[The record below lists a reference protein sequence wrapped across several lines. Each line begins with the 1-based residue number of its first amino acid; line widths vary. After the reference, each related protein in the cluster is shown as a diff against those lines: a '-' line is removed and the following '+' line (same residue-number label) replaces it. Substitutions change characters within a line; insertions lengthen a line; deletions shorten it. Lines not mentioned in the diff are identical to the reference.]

1 MPRLKKKSHEK
12 LTQQNIQHVIS
23 LLNPTSSQTKPIT
36 KREACSILNISYNTT
51 RLDKIIQD
59 YHEQKEYRSRRV
71 SQNRGRPARPDEIQ
85 DIVKEYLS
93 GENVSNIAKGLY
105 RSPAFVKSLLEK
117 IGVPQRPTKV
127 EGRKQEYY
135 LPEQCVADDFEK
147 GEIVWSATH
156 HAPAVIDKKLTK
168 EHQDSRAGLQTV
180 DYVSKYGSDCYSIY
194 VRQKPNTEDMWEMP
208 ETGGFYAFS
217 LGYDLGK
224 LKHLE
229 EYGVDLQKISVYR
242 HKQY

>member
-12 LTQQNIQHVIS
+12 LTVQNIQHVIS
-23 LLNPTSSQTKPIT
+23 LLNPTSSQKKPIT

-93 GENVSNIAKGLY
+93 GENISNIAKGLY

-208 ETGGFYAFS
+208 DTGGFYAFS

-229 EYGVDLQKISVYR
+229 EYGVDLQKI
-242 HKQY
+242 

>member
-1 MPRLKKKSHEK
+1 M
-12 LTQQNIQHVIS
+12 IS
-23 LLNPTSSQTKPIT
+23 LLNPISSKTKAIT

-59 YHEQKEYRSRRV
+59 FHEQKEYRSRRV

-105 RSPAFVKSLLEK
+105 RSPAFVKSILEK

-135 LPEQCVADDFEK
+135 LPEQCVADSFEE
-147 GEIVWSATH
+147 GEIVWSATY

-180 DYVSKYGSDCYSIY
+180 DYKDRYGSDCYSIY
-194 VRQKPNTEDMWEMP
+194 VRQKPSGEADLWDIP
-208 ETGGFYAFS
+208 DIGGFYAFA
-217 LGYDLGK
+217 LAYDLGK

-229 EYGVDLQKISVYR
+229 EYGVDLEKL
-242 HKQY
+242 

>member
-12 LTQQNIQHVIS
+12 LTAQNIQHVIS
-23 LLNPTSSQTKPIT
+23 LLNPTSSQKKPIT

-59 YHEQKEYRSRRV
+59 FHEQKEYRSRRV

-168 EHQDSRAGLQTV
+168 EHQDSRPGLQTV

-229 EYGVDLQKISVYR
+229 EYGVDLQKI
-242 HKQY
+242 

>member
-1 MPRLKKKSHEK
+1 MARVKKKSHEK
-12 LTQQNIQHVIS
+12 LTSQNIQHVIS
-23 LLNPTSSQTKPIT
+23 LLNPTSSQTKAIT

-51 RLDKIIQD
+51 RLDKIIED

-71 SQNRGRPARPDEIQ
+71 SQNRGRPARPDEVQ

-135 LPEQCVADDFEK
+135 LPEQCVADNFDE

-156 HAPAVIDKKLTK
+156 HAPAVIDKKLSK
-168 EHQDSRAGLQTV
+168 EHQDSKAGLQTV

-194 VRQKPNTEDMWEMP
+194 VRQKPSTEDMWDMP
-208 ETGGFYAFS
+208 EVGGFYAFA
-217 LGYDLGK
+217 LAYDLGK

-229 EYGVDLQKISVYR
+229 EYGVDLQKI
-242 HKQY
+242 

>member
-1 MPRLKKKSHEK
+1 M
-12 LTQQNIQHVIS
+12 
-23 LLNPTSSQTKPIT
+23 
-36 KREACSILNISYNTT
+36 
-51 RLDKIIQD
+51 
-59 YHEQKEYRSRRV
+59 
-71 SQNRGRPARPDEIQ
+71 
-85 DIVKEYLS
+85 S

-168 EHQDSRAGLQTV
+168 EHQDSRPGLQTV

-229 EYGVDLQKISVYR
+229 EYGVDLQKI
-242 HKQY
+242 

>member
-12 LTQQNIQHVIS
+12 LTAQNIQHVIS
-23 LLNPTSSQTKPIT
+23 LLNPTSSQTKAIT

-51 RLDKIIQD
+51 RLDKIIED

-71 SQNRGRPARPDEIQ
+71 SQNRGRPARPDEVQ
-85 DIVKEYLS
+85 DIVREYLS

-135 LPEQCVADDFEK
+135 LPEQCVADSFDD

-156 HAPAVIDKKLTK
+156 HAPAVIDKKLSK
-168 EHQDSRAGLQTV
+168 EHQDSKLGLQTV
-180 DYVSKYGSDCYSIY
+180 DYVNKYGSDCYSIY
-194 VRQKPNTEDMWEMP
+194 VRQKPSTEDMWDMP
-208 ETGGFYAFS
+208 DVGGFYAFA
-217 LGYDLGK
+217 LAYDLGK

-229 EYGVDLQKISVYR
+229 EYGVDLQKL
-242 HKQY
+242 

>member
-12 LTQQNIQHVIS
+12 LTAQNIQHVIS
-23 LLNPTSSQTKPIT
+23 LLNPTSSQKKPIT

-51 RLDKIIQD
+51 RLDKIIED
-59 YHEQKEYRSRRV
+59 YHEQREYRSRRV

-105 RSPAFVKSLLEK
+105 RSPAFVKSILEK
-117 IGVPQRPTKV
+117 IGVPQRPTKI

-135 LPEQCVADDFEK
+135 LPEQCVADSFEE

-229 EYGVDLQKISVYR
+229 EYGVDLQKI
-242 HKQY
+242 

>member
-1 MPRLKKKSHEK
+1 MARVKKKSHEK
-12 LTQQNIQHVIS
+12 LTAQNIQHVIS
-23 LLNPTSSQTKPIT
+23 LLNPTSSQKKPIT

-51 RLDKIIQD
+51 RLDKIIED

-71 SQNRGRPARPDEIQ
+71 SQNRGRPARPDEVQ

-105 RSPAFVKSLLEK
+105 RSPAFVKSILEK
-117 IGVPQRPTKV
+117 IGVPQRPTKI

-135 LPEQCVADDFEK
+135 LPEQCVADIFEE

-156 HAPAVIDKKLTK
+156 HAPAVIDKKLSK
-168 EHQDSRAGLQTV
+168 EHQDSKAGLQTV

-194 VRQKPNTEDMWEMP
+194 VRQKPSTEDMWDMP
-208 ETGGFYAFS
+208 EVGGFYAFA
-217 LGYDLGK
+217 LAYDLGK

-229 EYGVDLQKISVYR
+229 EYGVDLQKL
-242 HKQY
+242 

>member
-1 MPRLKKKSHEK
+1 MARVKKKSHEK
-12 LTQQNIQHVIS
+12 LTSQNIQHVIS
-23 LLNPTSSQTKPIT
+23 LLNPTSSQTKAIT

-51 RLDKIIQD
+51 RLDKIIED

-71 SQNRGRPARPDEIQ
+71 SQNRGRPARPDEVQ

-135 LPEQCVADDFEK
+135 LPEQCVADNFDE

-156 HAPAVIDKKLTK
+156 HAPAVIDKKLSK
-168 EHQDSRAGLQTV
+168 EHQDSKAGLQTV

-194 VRQKPNTEDMWEMP
+194 VRQKPSTEDVWDMP
-208 ETGGFYAFS
+208 EVGGFYAFA
-217 LGYDLGK
+217 LAYDLGK

-229 EYGVDLQKISVYR
+229 EYGVDLQKL
-242 HKQY
+242 

>member
-1 MPRLKKKSHEK
+1 MARVKKKSHEK
-12 LTQQNIQHVIS
+12 LTSQNIQHVIS
-23 LLNPTSSQTKPIT
+23 LLNPTSSQTKAIT

-51 RLDKIIQD
+51 RLDKIIED

-71 SQNRGRPARPDEIQ
+71 SQNRGRPARPDEVQ

-105 RSPAFVKSLLEK
+105 RSPAFVKSILEK

-135 LPEQCVADDFEK
+135 LPEQCVADNFDE

-156 HAPAVIDKKLTK
+156 HAPAVIDKKLSK
-168 EHQDSRAGLQTV
+168 EHQDSKAGLQTV

-194 VRQKPNTEDMWEMP
+194 VRQKPSTEDMWDMP
-208 ETGGFYAFS
+208 EVGGFYAFA
-217 LGYDLGK
+217 LAYDLGK

-229 EYGVDLQKISVYR
+229 EYGVDLQKL
-242 HKQY
+242 

>member
-1 MPRLKKKSHEK
+1 MARLKKKSYEK
-12 LTQQNIQHVIS
+12 LTAQNIQHVIS

-59 YHEQKEYRSRRV
+59 FHEQREYRSRRV
-71 SQNRGRPARPDEIQ
+71 SQNRGRPPRADEIQ

-105 RSPAFVKSLLEK
+105 RSAAFVKNILER
-117 IGVPQRPTKV
+117 IGVPQRPTKI

-156 HAPAVIDKKLTK
+156 HAPAVIDKKLSK
-168 EHQDSRAGLQTV
+168 DYQESRPGIQAV
-180 DYVSKYGSDCYSIY
+180 DYVSKYGCECYSIY
-194 VRQKPNTEDMWEMP
+194 VRQKPSGEAEFWNMP
-208 ETGGFYAFS
+208 DIGGFYAFA
-217 LGYDLGK
+217 LAYDLGK

-229 EYGVDLQKISVYR
+229 EYGVDLEKL
-242 HKQY
+242 

>member
-1 MPRLKKKSHEK
+1 MARVKKKSHEK
-12 LTQQNIQHVIS
+12 LTSQNIQHVIS
-23 LLNPTSSQTKPIT
+23 LLNPTSSQTKAIT

-51 RLDKIIQD
+51 RLDKIIED

-71 SQNRGRPARPDEIQ
+71 SQNRGRPARPDEVQ

-135 LPEQCVADDFEK
+135 LPEQCVADNFDE

-156 HAPAVIDKKLTK
+156 HAPAVIDKKLSK
-168 EHQDSRAGLQTV
+168 EHQDSKAGLQTV

-194 VRQKPNTEDMWEMP
+194 VRQKPSIEDMWDMP
-208 ETGGFYAFS
+208 EVGGFYAFA
-217 LGYDLGK
+217 LAYDLGK

-229 EYGVDLQKISVYR
+229 EYGVDLQKL
-242 HKQY
+242 

>member
-1 MPRLKKKSHEK
+1 MARVKKKSHEK
-12 LTQQNIQHVIS
+12 LTSQNIQHVIS
-23 LLNPTSSQTKPIT
+23 LLNPTSSQTKAIT

-51 RLDKIIQD
+51 RLDKIIED

-71 SQNRGRPARPDEIQ
+71 SQNRGRPARPDEVQ

-135 LPEQCVADDFEK
+135 LPEQCVADNFNE

-156 HAPAVIDKKLTK
+156 HAPAVIDKKLSK
-168 EHQDSRAGLQTV
+168 EHQDSKAGLQTV
-180 DYVSKYGSDCYSIY
+180 DYISKYGSDCYSIY

-208 ETGGFYAFS
+208 EVGGFYAFA
-217 LGYDLGK
+217 LAYDLGK

-229 EYGVDLQKISVYR
+229 EYGVDLQKI
-242 HKQY
+242 

>member
-1 MPRLKKKSHEK
+1 MARVKKKSYEK
-12 LTQQNIQHVIS
+12 LTQQNIQHVIN
-23 LLNPTSSQTKPIT
+23 LLNPTDSSTKAIT
-36 KREACSILNISYNTT
+36 KREACNILNISYNTS
-51 RLDKIIQD
+51 RLSKIIED
-59 YHEQKEYRSRRV
+59 FHEQKEYRARRV
-71 SQNRGRPARPDEIQ
+71 SQNRGRAARPDEIQ
-85 DIVKEYLS
+85 DIIKEYLS

-135 LPEQCVADDFEK
+135 LPDQCVADSFDE

-168 EHQDSRAGLQTV
+168 EHQDSRPGLQTV

-229 EYGVDLQKISVYR
+229 EYGVDLEKL
-242 HKQY
+242 

>member
-1 MPRLKKKSHEK
+1 MARVKKKSHEK
-12 LTQQNIQHVIS
+12 LTSQNIQHVIS
-23 LLNPTSSQTKPIT
+23 LLNPTSSQTKAIT

-59 YHEQKEYRSRRV
+59 FHEQKEYRSRRV
-71 SQNRGRPARPDEIQ
+71 SQNRGRPARPDEVQ

-135 LPEQCVADDFEK
+135 LPEQCVADNFDE

-156 HAPAVIDKKLTK
+156 HAPAVIDKRLSK
-168 EHQDSRAGLQTV
+168 EHQDSKAGLQTV
-180 DYVSKYGSDCYSIY
+180 DYISKYGSDCYSIY
-194 VRQKPNTEDMWEMP
+194 VRQKPSTEDMWDMP
-208 ETGGFYAFS
+208 EVGGFYAFA
-217 LGYDLGK
+217 LAYDLGK

-229 EYGVDLQKISVYR
+229 EYGVDLQKI
-242 HKQY
+242 

>member
-12 LTQQNIQHVIS
+12 LTAQNIQHVIS

-51 RLDKIIQD
+51 RLDKIIED
-59 YHEQKEYRSRRV
+59 FHEQKEYRSRRV
-71 SQNRGRPARPDEIQ
+71 SQNRGRPARLDEIQ

-93 GENVSNIAKGLY
+93 GENVSNISKGLY
-105 RSPAFVKSLLEK
+105 RSPAFVKSILEK
-117 IGVPQRPTKV
+117 IGVPQRPTKI

-135 LPEQCVADDFEK
+135 LPEQCVSEDFQE

-180 DYVSKYGSDCYSIY
+180 NYKDKYGSDCYSIY
-194 VRQKPNTEDMWEMP
+194 VRQKPSGEADLWDIP
-208 ETGGFYAFS
+208 DIGGFYAFA
-217 LGYDLGK
+217 LAYDLGK

-229 EYGVDLQKISVYR
+229 EYGVDLEKL
-242 HKQY
+242 

>member
-1 MPRLKKKSHEK
+1 MARLKKKSHEK
-12 LTQQNIQHVIS
+12 LTAQNIQHVIS

-59 YHEQKEYRSRRV
+59 HHEQKEYRSRRV

-105 RSPAFVKSLLEK
+105 RSPAFVKSILEK

-135 LPEQCVADDFEK
+135 LPEQCVADSFDE

-156 HAPAVIDKKLTK
+156 HAPAVVDKKLTK
-168 EHQDSRAGLQTV
+168 EHQEGRAGLQTV
-180 DYVSKYGSDCYSIY
+180 DYISKYGSDCYSIY
-194 VRQKPNTEDMWEMP
+194 VRQKPSGDSDLWDIP
-208 ETGGFYAFS
+208 DIGGFYAFS

-229 EYGVDLQKISVYR
+229 EYGVDLEKI
-242 HKQY
+242 

>member
-12 LTQQNIQHVIS
+12 LTAQNIQHVIS
-23 LLNPTSSQTKPIT
+23 LLNPTSSQKKPIT

-208 ETGGFYAFS
+208 ETGGCYAFS

-229 EYGVDLQKISVYR
+229 EYGVDLQKI
-242 HKQY
+242 

>member
-1 MPRLKKKSHEK
+1 MPRVKKKDHEK

-23 LLNPTSSQTKPIT
+23 LLNPTSSQTKAIT

-71 SQNRGRPARPDEIQ
+71 SQNRGRAARPDEIQ

-105 RSPAFVKSLLEK
+105 RSPAFVKSILEK
-117 IGVPQRPTKV
+117 IGVPQRPTKI

-168 EHQDSRAGLQTV
+168 EHQESRPGLQTV
-180 DYVSKYGSDCYSIY
+180 DYVNKYGSDCYSIY
-194 VRQKPNTEDMWEMP
+194 VRQKPSTDDMWEMP
-208 ETGGFYAFS
+208 DIGGFYAFS

-229 EYGVDLQKISVYR
+229 EYGVDLAKL
-242 HKQY
+242 

>member
-12 LTQQNIQHVIS
+12 LTSQNIQHVIS
-23 LLNPTSSQTKPIT
+23 LLNPTSSETKAIT

-51 RLDKIIQD
+51 RLDKIIED
-59 YHEQKEYRSRRV
+59 YHDQKQYRSRRV
-71 SQNRGRPARPDEIQ
+71 SQNRGRPARLDEVQ

-135 LPEQCVADDFEK
+135 LPEQCVSEDFEE
-147 GEIVWSATH
+147 GEVVWSATH
-156 HAPAVIDKKLTK
+156 HAPAVVDKKLTK
-168 EHQDSRAGLQTV
+168 EHQESKAGLQTV
-180 DYVSKYGSDCYSIY
+180 NYIDKYGSHCYSIY
-194 VRQKPNTEDMWEMP
+194 VRQKPSGDADLWNIPDI
-208 ETGGFYAFS
+208 GGFYAFA
-217 LGYDLGK
+217 LAYDLGK

-229 EYGVDLQKISVYR
+229 EYGVDLTKL
-242 HKQY
+242 

>member
-1 MPRLKKKSHEK
+1 MARVKKKSHEK
-12 LTQQNIQHVIS
+12 LTSQNIQHVIS
-23 LLNPTSSQTKPIT
+23 LLSPTSSQTKAIT

-51 RLDKIIQD
+51 RLDKIIED

-71 SQNRGRPARPDEIQ
+71 SQNRGRPARPDEVQ

-135 LPEQCVADDFEK
+135 LPEQCVADNFDE

-156 HAPAVIDKKLTK
+156 HAPAVIDKKLSK
-168 EHQDSRAGLQTV
+168 EHQDSKAGLQTV
-180 DYVSKYGSDCYSIY
+180 DYISKYGSDCYSIY
-194 VRQKPNTEDMWEMP
+194 VRQKPSTEDMWDMP
-208 ETGGFYAFS
+208 DVGGFYAFA
-217 LGYDLGK
+217 LAYDLGK

-229 EYGVDLQKISVYR
+229 EYGVDLQKI
-242 HKQY
+242 

>member
-1 MPRLKKKSHEK
+1 MARVKKKSHEK

-23 LLNPTSSQTKPIT
+23 LLNPTSSQTKAIT

-51 RLDKIIQD
+51 RLDKIIED

-71 SQNRGRPARPDEIQ
+71 SQNRGRPARPDEVQ
-85 DIVKEYLS
+85 DIVREYLS

-135 LPEQCVADDFEK
+135 LPEQCVADSFDD

-156 HAPAVIDKKLTK
+156 HAPAVIDKKLSK
-168 EHQDSRAGLQTV
+168 EHQDSKLGLQTV
-180 DYVSKYGSDCYSIY
+180 DYVNKYGSDCYSIY
-194 VRQKPNTEDMWEMP
+194 VRQKPSTEDMWDMP
-208 ETGGFYAFS
+208 DVGGFYAFA
-217 LGYDLGK
+217 LAYDLGK

-229 EYGVDLQKISVYR
+229 EYGVDLQKL
-242 HKQY
+242 

>member
-12 LTQQNIQHVIS
+12 LTAQNIQHVIS
-23 LLNPTSSQTKPIT
+23 LLNPTSSQTKAIT

-135 LPEQCVADDFEK
+135 LPEQCVSDSFEE

-229 EYGVDLQKISVYR
+229 EYGVDLQKI
-242 HKQY
+242 

>member
-1 MPRLKKKSHEK
+1 MARVKKKSHEK
-12 LTQQNIQHVIS
+12 LTSQNIQHVIS
-23 LLNPTSSQTKPIT
+23 LLNPTSSQTKAIT

-59 YHEQKEYRSRRV
+59 FHEQKEYRSRRV
-71 SQNRGRPARPDEIQ
+71 SQNRGRPARPDEVQ

-105 RSPAFVKSLLEK
+105 RSPAFVKSILEK

-135 LPEQCVADDFEK
+135 LPEQCVADSFDE

-156 HAPAVIDKKLTK
+156 HAPAVIDKKLSK
-168 EHQDSRAGLQTV
+168 EHQDSKAGLQTV
-180 DYVSKYGSDCYSIY
+180 DYISKYGSDCYSIY

-208 ETGGFYAFS
+208 ETGGFYAFA
-217 LGYDLGK
+217 LAYDLGK

-229 EYGVDLQKISVYR
+229 EYGVDLQKI
-242 HKQY
+242 